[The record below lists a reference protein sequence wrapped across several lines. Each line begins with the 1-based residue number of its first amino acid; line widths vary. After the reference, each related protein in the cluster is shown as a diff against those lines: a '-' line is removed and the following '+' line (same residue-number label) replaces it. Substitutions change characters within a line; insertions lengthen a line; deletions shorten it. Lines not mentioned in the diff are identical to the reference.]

1 MSIVGELLA
10 RHHSRLSGFP
20 APLEQHFESALR
32 SLALRLTPSQLQ
44 IWTQMGL
51 ELTALSLRSWE
62 AALEYFKAGE
72 AFPANTTWD
81 AIEGLGRESLSMA
94 AESAPL
100 AVSFLRSSPAAIE
113 AVGPAHLRQWADMGR
128 RLYKGNWKSS
138 SLAAQFYD
146 LAPAVFSAL
155 RISQATRLV
164 LFIDEL
170 ARHSYEL
177 ASACLASAP
186 DVLKKLDED
195 DRVPFIAFAVEL
207 AQSSW
212 ADSRLYFERGVP
224 LLQKVHQPV
233 RERYLLL
240 SAQVAR
246 GHNRSAFQYFEEA
259 SLALGE
265 LEPDDHYK
273 VVELAEQLAPYS
285 AYAAMDFVSSVPRV
299 LHRIR
304 IDELESW
311 QNHGL
316 RILQGSHDGGEAYF
330 RLQSTRGEDVLDTLS
345 ARVELSKVGEVLRLY
360 CKALTGRNLSVQTT
374 AALAEKGI
382 GWVDQDRASTE
393 GTTIFLPE
401 VMERYADKDE
411 NFAAIKVFATHQAAR
426 IEFGSFDY
434 RMAREPSVFEP
445 RVAEAAL
452 KLESKAV
459 TDIER
464 FFDLFPDRKLASDLF
479 TIVEDGRVDAAIRR
493 EYGGIRRPLIRMQQ
507 AALEARPDVK
517 ELPLRQAFV
526 ENLVRA
532 SLDGHDAVRFPKARA
547 DEMGK
552 GLGLLGA
559 VNAPEASVIDSAEAT
574 YRLYRLALAIPNTR
588 EDGEEGEWD
597 TVEPQE
603 GGQNMP
609 MDGGGESG
617 GEGGEMQMG
626 DVGEGEEEYRSPD
639 DVDFRGDF
647 KPELVQLLMKLRQDA
662 KGGDAGQQSPVPLTP
677 EQLAELLE
685 KSAEIDLDAL
695 MEGDLDSTTGQFLS
709 NLMKE
714 AGTPA
719 GEKKNDKGD
728 PTGDDS
734 SGEGEGEEALAPV
747 VTVYYYDEW
756 DFRAQDYKPRWCAVK
771 ESKLEQGDE
780 NFYEN
785 TLREHAGLVAQT
797 RKQFEL
803 MKPELFRKIKRLP
816 EGEDFDLDAAIEWMI
831 ERKAGGSPNEKI
843 YWRRNKIER
852 DVAVAFLIDM
862 SASTDEEINKREKKY
877 DDDDYDD
884 DPRKYLSWWV
894 SKRRQELTSPP
905 KRIIDLEKESTVL
918 LMTALETI
926 GDQYGIYG
934 FSGYGRDNVEFFVI
948 KDFDE
953 QLDGPIKKRLDKITP
968 IRSTRM
974 GPAIRHCI
982 HKLKLTDAKVK
993 ILVLLSDGRP
1003 QDHGYGRDRT
1013 EKEYAIHDTKQAL
1026 NEAKREGITPF
1037 ALTVDR
1043 AGHDYLKTMCEDMGY
1058 EVVADIEAL
1067 PSRLPALYRRLTE

>member
-1 MSIVGELLA
+1 MSIVGELIA
-10 RHHSRLSGFP
+10 RHRERLSGFP
-20 APLEQHFESALR
+20 GPLEQQFEAGLRAL
-32 SLALRLTPSQLQ
+32 SPRLTPSQLQ
-44 IWTQMGL
+44 IWTETGV

-62 AALEYFKAGE
+62 AAVEYFKAGSSY
-72 AFPANTTWD
+72 PANATWD
-81 AIEGLGRESLSMA
+81 AIETLGRESLSMA

-100 AVSFLRSSPAAIE
+100 AVSFLRSAPAAME
-113 AVGPAHLRQWADMGR
+113 KVGPGHIRQWSDLGR

-146 LAPAVFSAL
+146 LAPTLFSVV
-155 RISQATRLV
+155 RVGQASRLV

-170 ARHSYEL
+170 SRHSYEL
-177 ASACLASAP
+177 ASACLSTAP
-186 DVLKKLDED
+186 DVLRRLED
-195 DRVPFIAFAVEL
+195 DDRLPFLAFAVEL

-212 ADSRLYFERGVP
+212 ADSRLYFERGVA
-224 LLQKVHQPV
+224 LIQKVHGGD

-240 SAQVAR
+240 AAQVAR
-246 GHNRSAFQYFEEA
+246 GHHRSAFQYFEEA
-259 SLALGE
+259 AVALGDVD
-265 LEPDDHYK
+265 PADHTR
-273 VVELAEQLAPYS
+273 VVGLAEQLAPYS
-285 AYAAMDFVSSVPRV
+285 PFAAMDFLTSVPRV
-299 LHRIR
+299 LNRVR
-304 IDELESW
+304 VDELDAW
-311 QNHGL
+311 QAAGL
-316 RILQGSHDGGEAYF
+316 RILQTSHDGGEAYF
-330 RLQSTRGEDVLDTLS
+330 RLQSSRGEDILDTLS
-345 ARVELSKVGEVLRLY
+345 ARVELSKVGEIMRLY

-374 AALAEKGI
+374 AALTEKGI
-382 GWVDQDRASTE
+382 GWVDQGRASTE

-401 VMERYADKDE
+401 VMERYLQKDE
-411 NFAAIKVFATHQAAR
+411 NFAAMKVFATHQAAR
-426 IEFGSFDY
+426 LEFGSFDFSY
-434 RMAREPSVFEP
+434 DMAPGIVEQ
-445 RVAEAAL
+445 AL
-452 KLESKAV
+452 SRPADPQSKAF

-464 FFDLFPDRKLASDLF
+464 FFDQFGDRKLASDLF
-479 TIVEDGRVDAAIRR
+479 TVVEDTRIDSFIKR
-493 EYGGIRRPLIRMQQ
+493 EYGGIRKPLKRMQVD
-507 AALEARPDVK
+507 ALTTRPDARK
-517 ELPLRQAFV
+517 LPLRTAFV

-532 SLDGHDAVRFPKARA
+532 SLDGDDAVQFPKARNE
-547 DEMGK
+547 EMGL
-552 GLGLLGA
+552 GLGLLRMIDHPDA
-559 VNAPEASVIDSAEAT
+559 RVEDSAEVAA
-574 YRLYRLALAIPNTR
+574 RLYRLAIAIPNDR
-588 EDGEEGEWD
+588 LDDEEGEWED
-597 TVEPQE
+597 VEP
-603 GGQNMP
+603 
-609 MDGGGESG
+609 MDASQQMSMDSGDAG
-617 GEGGEMQMG
+617 GEGGDMQMG
-626 DVGEGEEEYRSPD
+626 DVGEGEQEYQSPD

-662 KGGDAGQQSPVPLTP
+662 QGGDAGKQNAQQLTE
-677 EQLAELLE
+677 EQLRELLE
-685 KSAEIDLDAL
+685 KSAEIDLDSL
-695 MEGDLDSTTGQFLS
+695 MEGDLDATTGMFLS
-709 NLMKE
+709 NLQKE

-719 GEKKNDKGD
+719 GDKENKKGD
-728 PTGDDS
+728 PTGDNS
-734 SGEGEGEEALAPV
+734 TGEQEGEEALAPV

-771 ESKLEQGDE
+771 EAKLEQGDD

-816 EGEDFDLDAAIEWMI
+816 EGEDFDIDAAIDWMV
-831 ERKAGGSPNEKI
+831 ERKAGGAPNEKI

-862 SASTDEEINKREKKY
+862 SASTDEEINKRDKKY

-894 SKRRQELTSPP
+894 SKRRQELSSPP

-953 QLDGPIKKRLDKITP
+953 SLETKIKKRLDKITP

-974 GPAIRHCI
+974 GPAIRHTT
-982 HKLKLTDAKVK
+982 HKLKEVDAKVK

-1067 PSRLPALYRRLTE
+1067 PSRLPTLYRRLTE

>member
-1 MSIVGELLA
+1 MSVVGELLA
-10 RHHSRLSGFP
+10 RHHERLSGFP
-20 APLEQHFESALR
+20 APLEQHFEAGLRAL
-32 SLALRLTPSQLQ
+32 SPKLTPTQLQ
-44 IWTQMGL
+44 MWTEMGV

-62 AALEYFKAGE
+62 AAVEYFKAGA
-72 AFPANTTWD
+72 AFPENANWD
-81 AIEGLGRESLSMA
+81 AIESLGRESLSMA

-100 AVSFLRSSPAAIE
+100 AVSFLRSAPGAIAAI
-113 AVGPAHLRQWADMGR
+113 GPNHLRQWADLGR

-146 LAPAVFSAL
+146 LAPTVFGVL
-155 RISQATRLV
+155 RISQSTRLV

-170 ARHSYEL
+170 SRHSYEL
-177 ASACLASAP
+177 ASACLATAP
-186 DVLKKLDED
+186 EVLGRLEDED
-195 DRVPFIAFAVEL
+195 RLPFIAFAVEL

-240 SAQVAR
+240 AAQVAR
-246 GHNRSAFQYFEEA
+246 GHNRSAFQFFEEA
-259 SLALGE
+259 SAALGE
-265 LEPDDHYK
+265 LDPDDHYK

-285 AYAAMDFVSSVPRV
+285 PYAAMDFVTSVPTV
-299 LHRIR
+299 LERIR
-304 IDELESW
+304 IDELEAW
-311 QNHGL
+311 QAAGL
-316 RILQGSHDGGEAYF
+316 KILQSSHDGGEAYF
-330 RLQSTRGEDVLDTLS
+330 RLQSTRGEGILDTLS
-345 ARVELSKVGEVLRLY
+345 ARIELSKVGEILRLY

-382 GWVDQDRASTE
+382 GWVDQERASTE

-401 VMERYADKDE
+401 VMERYPDKDE

-426 IEFGSFDY
+426 IEFGSFEF
-434 RMAREPSVFEP
+434 RFANEPAVFETTL
-445 RVAEAAL
+445 AAHAS
-452 KLESKAV
+452 EPTKAV

-464 FFDLFPDRKLASDLF
+464 YFDLFSDRKLASDLF
-479 TIVEDGRVDAAIRR
+479 TIVEDGRIDSAIRR
-493 EYGGIRRPLIRMQQ
+493 EYGGIRKPLGRMQQ
-507 AALEARPDVK
+507 AALDVRPDVRK
-517 ELPLRQAFV
+517 LPLRQAFV

-532 SLDGHDAVRFPKARA
+532 SLDGADAVLYPKARA
-547 DEMGK
+547 DEMAQ
-552 GLGLLGA
+552 GLGLLLA
-559 VNAPEASVIDSAEAT
+559 VNSEAANVVDSAEAT
-574 YRLYRLALAIPNTR
+574 LRLFRLAAAVPNSKDDD
-588 EDGEEGEWD
+588 EDGEWEN
-597 TVEPQE
+597 VEPMDGAQE
-603 GGQNMP
+603 MA
-609 MDGGGESG
+609 MDGGGEMG

-626 DVGEGEEEYRSPD
+626 DVAPGEDEYRGPE

-647 KPELVQLLMKLRQDA
+647 KPELVQLLMKLREDA
-662 KGGDAGQQSPVPLTP
+662 KGGDAGQQSPTPLTP
-677 EQLAELLE
+677 EQLQELLE
-685 KSAEIDLDAL
+685 KSAEIDLDSL
-695 MEGDLDSTTGQFLS
+695 MEGDLDNTTGQFLS

-714 AGTPA
+714 AGTPS
-719 GEKKNDKGD
+719 GDKENKKGD
-728 PTGDDS
+728 PQGDNSTGA
-734 SGEGEGEEALAPV
+734 EEGEESLAPV

-816 EGEDFDLDAAIEWMI
+816 EGEDFDLDLAIEWMV
-831 ERKAGGSPNEKI
+831 ERRIGGSPNEKI

-894 SKRRQELTSPP
+894 SKRRQELSSPP

-953 QLDGPIKKRLDKITP
+953 RLDGPIKKRLDKITP

-974 GPAIRHCI
+974 GPALRHATY
-982 HKLKLTDAKVK
+982 KLKMTDAKVK

-1067 PSRLPALYRRLTE
+1067 PSRLPTLYRRLTE